1 MTFLKHFSNTVHA
14 SILENLSS
22 FTRTQISNEITFD
35 FLSAEPIR
43 ESLAQIMIS
52 IDAIC
57 PKEYDGKPYYR
68 VSPLITIHK
77 YFTASSVN
85 RDKEGNVGLLQATLN
100 IAGPPT
106 DMHFYLDNQIVASI
120 QSAPGSLF
128 LYDSRMSV
136 ACSQNSIF
144 ITFPI
149 MYHLQPM
156 DPFEQEQYTLYML
169 KHGVKEYIALHML
182 KQRLAV
188 ANVFGG
194 PNPTLLQFHRRYR
207 LDVQTWKA
215 VVFDPFFDFCPNCNF
230 LNVVST
236 TVCSSCTLHLTPNN
250 ELLTSRL
257 ADSF

>member
-22 FTRTQISNEITFD
+22 FTRTQISNEIILD

-43 ESLAQIMIS
+43 ESLAQIMIA
-52 IDAIC
+52 IDSIC

-68 VSPLITIHK
+68 VSPTHITISRNLTEHS
-77 YFTASSVN
+77 TC
-85 RDKEGNVGLLQATLN
+85 DKEGNLGLLCASVQ
-100 IAGPPT
+100 IDGSPT
-106 DMHFYLDNQIVASI
+106 DLHFYSENQLVASI

-128 LYDSRMSV
+128 LYDSRMSI
-136 ACSQNSIF
+136 ACSPNSVF
-144 ITFPI
+144 MTFPI
-149 MYHLQPM
+149 MYHLQPI

-236 TVCSSCTLHLTPNN
+236 SVCSSCTLHLTPNN